1 MCVSVL
7 GLKVWHPQET
17 VPKVVEP
24 SVADVSTLTPEIV
37 SQPTKPLSL
46 EDIQVTFVRV
56 GTDVT
61 MLLDW
66 KPNTTPIPFHL
77 WVEVDGSDVILR
89 SPGSVPRG
97 IEVVPNETLVLY
109 GSTLYHELTNN
120 RLAIDLQVETQGE
133 PK

>member
-1 MCVSVL
+1 M
-7 GLKVWHPQET
+7 
-17 VPKVVEP
+17 EP
-24 SVADVSTLTPEIV
+24 SVADVSTLRPEIV
-37 SQPTKPLSL
+37 SQATKPLSL

-66 KPNTTPIPFHL
+66 KPNETTIPFHL
-77 WVEVDGSDVILR
+77 WVEVDGGDVVLH

-120 RLAIDLQVETQGE
+120 RLAVDLQVHKSED
-133 PK
+133 

>member
-24 SVADVSTLTPEIV
+24 SVVDVNTLTPEIV
-37 SQPTKPLSL
+37 NQATKPLSL
-46 EDIQVTFVRV
+46 EDVQVTVVRV

-66 KPNTTPIPFHL
+66 EPNETTIPFHL
-77 WVEVDGSDVILR
+77 WVEVDGSDVVLH

-97 IEVVPNETLVLY
+97 IEVVPNETLILY

-120 RLAIDLQVETQGE
+120 RLAVDLQVQTEGATQ
-133 PK
+133 